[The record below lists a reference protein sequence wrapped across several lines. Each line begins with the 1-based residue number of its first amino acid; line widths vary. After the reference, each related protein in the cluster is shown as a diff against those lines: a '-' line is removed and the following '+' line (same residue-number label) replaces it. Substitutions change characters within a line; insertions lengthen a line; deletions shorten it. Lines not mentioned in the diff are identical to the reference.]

1 MIDYLNEISII
12 KLKFN
17 SESNV
22 CKKVCPLILQI
33 TVYHRLARRYIVRF
47 TATSTPAQWSFS
59 KEIDVSVHPRNYE
72 RNDIGRLDLKV
83 RLAE

>member
-1 MIDYLNEISII
+1 MNNEIS
-12 KLKFN
+12 LTR
-17 SESNV
+17 
-22 CKKVCPLILQI
+22 LISPSIYLTI
-33 TVYHRLARRYIVRF
+33 NYLLALRYIVRF